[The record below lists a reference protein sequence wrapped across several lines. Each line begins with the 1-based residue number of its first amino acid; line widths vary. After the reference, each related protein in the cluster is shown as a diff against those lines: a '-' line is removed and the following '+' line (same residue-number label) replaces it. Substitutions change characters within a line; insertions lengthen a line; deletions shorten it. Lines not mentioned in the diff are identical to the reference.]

1 MSDDQRIGETGTTA
15 GLPPQEGS
23 AGPQNPVPPPADS
36 PPAANS
42 IPPEAIRPAAAAARP
57 RPALWIGSSL
67 SLIWLGLMAL
77 YIGTGPGL
85 PALLAE
91 PPLTVAALGTVA
103 TLPVLALW
111 LLVILSDR
119 NSSFRAEADY
129 LKQQISLLVIPDEA
143 GDSRFSRLSE
153 TLKEQTRALNDATR
167 DAVRQAETVR
177 AMLSRESGEL
187 VRITSDIGK
196 EAAPALNRVAE
207 QVKAVSDLI
216 ERIGTTTSTAD
227 STLAKRQEALETA
240 VRMADAVTERLSTT
254 FDRHNASLTGL
265 NDELTRR
272 TTALEGL
279 THRHDAALTN
289 TRSTAEV
296 FERTAQ
302 ALITGADTAAAEVS
316 QHAVSIRETLDGL
329 TGQTEAFSSLTSS
342 LKETLGDFND
352 SLHRSADALEER
364 HTRLTDAARTTTQEL
379 DAATAAA
386 LGDFNAFRDVA
397 TDALEGAQVAAAAI
411 HDASQQGEGVRRL
424 LEQQVRALEEA
435 VQQTGEKIHA
445 ISLSCTEE
453 SQGIA
458 QAADRAA
465 ERIRHLSDLMS
476 RSAVDV
482 TRTTARAGVEIET
495 VTEAVKQGAA
505 QINTITT
512 DIHAAGE
519 VIAAEADAV
528 INHIRVATEGMLHS
542 IDALTQ
548 TGESFSA
555 EAGHITHAT
564 HQTTEAIRALADD
577 LRTEADQF
585 GMVTGHAIERA
596 DSLRLTLNAVMTD
609 FEQAV
614 DAGTQRVEQSSQ
626 TLHDGMDRFN
636 TSVRAT
642 MESLTGAGGAL
653 RAQVDG
659 LNLLT
664 EETEDKLS
672 RLNAAMRDG
681 ETALAQ
687 AGARTTELIVQAG
700 TEFNRHTEAL
710 MAGVQ
715 AAGEHVK
722 AMESTRVDVNLQHFI
737 SETSYVIDQLHMAAI
752 DITRL
757 FSPSV
762 EDDLW
767 KRYYKGEQN
776 AFLSYAAKA
785 INRTQLNAVKKMYME
800 NRDFRHAVN
809 RYLNE
814 CEVFMK
820 AAHTNERGDI
830 LSAVFA
836 SSDMGRLYA
845 VLARAIGRMEAA

>member
-1 MSDDQRIGETGTTA
+1 MSDDQRTGETGTTVIPPVREDT
-15 GLPPQEGS
+15 GGHLPPAPAPSGPAPS
-23 AGPQNPVPPPADS
+23 AATVS
-36 PPAANS
+36 RS
-42 IPPEAIRPAAAAARP
+42 
-57 RPALWIGSSL
+57 RPALWVGTVL
-67 SLIWLGLMAL
+67 SIVWAGLMAA
-77 YIGTGPGL
+77 YAMTGPGL
-85 PALLAE
+85 DSLLAG
-91 PPLTVAALGTVA
+91 PPLTVAALGAVA
-103 TLPVLALW
+103 TLPLLALW

-119 NSSFRAEADY
+119 SSSFRAEADY
-129 LKQQISLLVIPDEA
+129 LKQQISLLVIPDDT

-153 TLKEQTRALNDATR
+153 TLKEQTRALQDATR
-167 DAVRQAETVR
+167 DAVTQAETVR

-187 VRITSDIGK
+187 VRITTDISK
-196 EAAPALNRVAE
+196 ETTPALNRVAE
-207 QVKAVSDLI
+207 QVKAVSDLV
-216 ERIGTTTSTAD
+216 ERITTTTETAETTLARRQ
-227 STLAKRQEALETA
+227 STLEETVRQ
-240 VRMADAVTERLSTT
+240 ADAATDRLANT
-254 FDRHNASLTGL
+254 FERHNGSLNGL
-265 NDELTRR
+265 NDELNRR

-279 THRHDAALTN
+279 IHRHDAALTS
-289 TRSTAEV
+289 TRSTTEA

-302 ALITGADTAAAEVS
+302 ALITGADAAAATVAR
-316 QHAVSIRETLDGL
+316 HAETIQTTLDGL
-329 TGQTEAFSSLTSS
+329 TGQATAFGSLTAD
-342 LKETLGDFND
+342 LKDQLGGFND
-352 SLHRSADALEER
+352 MLQKQADSLEDR
-364 HTRLTDAARTTTQEL
+364 HTRLTEAARTTTQEL

-397 TDALEGAQVAAAAI
+397 TDALEGAQLAAAAI
-411 HDASQQGEGVRRL
+411 HDSSQQGESVRL
-424 LEQQVRALEEA
+424 LLQQQVRSLEDAIQRVGEEMHKVSQTCGEE
-435 VQQTGEKIHA
+435 VQVV
-445 ISLSCTEE
+445 
-453 SQGIA
+453 A
-458 QAADRAA
+458 QATDRAA

-505 QINTITT
+505 QISTITA
-512 DIHAAGE
+512 DIHTAGE
-519 VIAAEADAV
+519 IIAAEADAV
-528 INHIRVATEGMLHS
+528 ITHIRTATEGMLHS

-548 TGESFSA
+548 TGQNFSA

-564 HQTTEAIRALADD
+564 HETTEAIRALADD

-614 DAGTQRVEQSSQ
+614 ESGTQRVEQSGMI
-626 TLHDGMDRFN
+626 LHEGMDRFG
-636 TSVRAT
+636 TSARAT
-642 MESLTGAGGAL
+642 METLTGAGGAL
-653 RAQVDG
+653 RAQVDS

-672 RLNAAMRDG
+672 RLNAAMQDS
-681 ETALAQ
+681 ENAIAQ
-687 AGARTTELIVQAG
+687 AGARTAELVIRAG
-700 TEFNRHTEAL
+700 TEFNHHTEAL

-715 AAGEHVK
+715 AAEEQVK

-757 FSPSV
+757 FSPSA

-776 AFLSYAAKA
+776 AFLSHAAKA
-785 INRTQLNAVKKMYME
+785 INRTQLGAVKKMYME
-800 NRDFRHAVN
+800 NREFRQYVN

-814 CEVFMK
+814 CEIFMK

-845 VLARAIGRMEAA
+845 VLARAIGRMEVN

>member
-1 MSDDQRIGETGTTA
+1 MSDDQRTGETGTTVIS
-15 GLPPQEGS
+15 PVREGT
-23 AGPQNPVPPPADS
+23 GEQS
-36 PPAANS
+36 PPAPAS
-42 IPPEAIRPAAAAARP
+42 PGTARSAAPARRSRTAVWTGVILTLIWGGLAAA
-57 RPALWIGSSL
+57 
-67 SLIWLGLMAL
+67 
-77 YIGTGPGL
+77 YVQTGPGL
-85 PALLAE
+85 VTLLAG

-119 NSSFRAEADY
+119 GSSFRAETEY
-129 LKQQISLLVIPDEA
+129 LKQQISLLVIPDDT

-153 TLKEQTRALNDATR
+153 TLKDQTRALQEATR
-167 DAVRQAETVR
+167 DAVAQAETVR
-177 AMLSRESGEL
+177 GMLSRESGEL
-187 VRITSDIGK
+187 IRITTDISK
-196 EAAPALNRVAE
+196 ETTPALTRVAE

-216 ERIGTTTSTAD
+216 SRITDAT
-227 STLAKRQEALETA
+227 ETA
-240 VRMADAVTERLSTT
+240 ETILARRQASLEETVRQADAATDRLAAT
-254 FDRHNASLTGL
+254 FEKHNGSLTGL
-265 NDELTRR
+265 NDELNRR

-279 THRHDAALTN
+279 THRHDAALTT

-302 ALITGADTAAAEVS
+302 ALITGADTAAATVAR
-316 QHAVSIRETLDGL
+316 HAETLQTTLDGL
-329 TGQTEAFSSLTSS
+329 TGQATAFGTLTAD
-342 LKETLGDFND
+342 LKDQLGGFND
-352 SLHRSADALEER
+352 TLQKQAEALEDR
-364 HTRLTDAARTTTQEL
+364 HIRLTDAARTTTQEL

-397 TDALEGAQVAAAAI
+397 TDALEGAQLAAAAI
-411 HDASQQGEGVRRL
+411 HDSSQQGESVRRL
-424 LEQQVRALEEA
+424 LVQQVRSLEEA
-435 VQQTGEKIHA
+435 IQRVGEEVHTVSKSCADEVQVVTQV
-445 ISLSCTEE
+445 
-453 SQGIA
+453 
-458 QAADRAA
+458 ADRAA
-465 ERIRHLSDLMS
+465 ERIRHLSDLMA

-505 QINTITT
+505 QIGTITA
-512 DIHAAGE
+512 DVHAAGE
-519 VIAAEADAV
+519 AIAAEADAV
-528 INHIRVATEGMLHS
+528 IGHIRIATEGMLHS
-542 IDALTQ
+542 IDALTR
-548 TGESFSA
+548 TGQSFSE

-564 HQTTEAIRALADD
+564 HETTEAIRALADD

-614 DAGTQRVEQSSQ
+614 ESGTQRVEQSSLI
-626 TLHDGMDRFN
+626 LHEGMDRFG
-636 TSVRAT
+636 TTARAT
-642 MESLTGAGGAL
+642 METLTGAGGAL
-653 RAQVDG
+653 RAQVDS

-664 EETEDKLS
+664 EETEEKLS
-672 RLNAAMRDG
+672 RLNAAMMDG
-681 ETALAQ
+681 ENAVAQ
-687 AGARTTELIVQAG
+687 AGARTAELVIRAG
-700 TEFNRHTEAL
+700 TEFNHHTEAL
-710 MAGVQ
+710 MAGVK
-715 AAGEHVK
+715 AAEEQVK

-757 FSPSV
+757 FSPSA

-785 INRTQLNAVKKMYME
+785 INRTQLGAVKKMYME
-800 NRDFRHAVN
+800 NREFRQYVN

-814 CEVFMK
+814 CEIFMK

-845 VLARAIGRMEAA
+845 VLARAVGRMETG